1 MQNIRASVITCS
13 DAASKGERVDES
25 GPAVRELLLTH
36 GFAAADLVVV
46 PDTLEAISSAIV
58 EAVDRRGARLVVTTG
73 GTGIA
78 PRDITPEATNRVS
91 DKLVPGFGEAMRA
104 ASLLR
109 TPMGA
114 LSRAQ
119 AATRGTALIVNLP
132 GNPKGAQECLDAVI
146 QLIPH
151 ALELLAGGKVEKHP
165 TASRV

>member
-13 DAASKGERVDES
+13 DAASQGERVDES
-25 GPAVRELLLTH
+25 GPAVRALLLTH
-36 GFAAADLVVV
+36 GFAAADIVVV
-46 PDTLEAISSAIV
+46 PDTLEAISAAIV

-91 DKLVPGFGEAMRA
+91 DKLIPGFGEAMRA
-104 ASLLR
+104 AALLR

-114 LSRAQ
+114 LTRAQ

-132 GNPKGAQECLDAVI
+132 GNPKGAQECLEAVI

-165 TASRV
+165 